1 MPIDS
6 ATAGGQEKGDR
17 EKGGRETRALE
28 EVVREAIFWANKAKD
43 FERHEI
49 SDRVFPV
56 LLSLL
61 ENNEEEVRD
70 SKIEAGVTVREDR
83 RTSGKLSN
91 GYRDLAWITAGSQEL
106 CLPIPKLSRKYAC
119 WFYAHAERREEKS
132 GQRET
137 REGREEQ
144 IRKIE
149 REASRAVEEL
159 KSGWKITDPGHY
171 LTGGG

>member
-6 ATAGGQEKGDR
+6 ATAGGQEKG
-17 EKGGRETRALE
+17 GRESRALE

-61 ENNEEEVRD
+61 ENNEEEIRD

-106 CLPIPKLSRKYAC
+106 CLPIPKLARKYAC

-132 GQRET
+132 GRRET

-144 IRKIE
+144 IKRIE
-149 REASRAVEEL
+149 REAGRAIEEL
-159 KSGWKITDPGHY
+159 KSRWRITNPRHY
-171 LTGGG
+171 LAKGD

>member
-1 MPIDS
+1 MPTDS
-6 ATAGGQEKGDR
+6 ATAGDQEKGDQ
-17 EKGGRETRALE
+17 ETRALE
-28 EVVREAIFWANKAKD
+28 EVVGEAIFWANKAKD
-43 FERHEI
+43 FERHKI

-61 ENNEEEVRD
+61 ENNEEEVRN
-70 SKIEAGVTVREDR
+70 SRIKAGVTVREGR

-119 WFYAHAERREEKS
+119 WFYAHAERREEKE

-144 IRKIE
+144 IRRVE
-149 REASRAVEEL
+149 REARRAIEEL
-159 KSGWKITDPGHY
+159 KSGWKITNPGHY
-171 LTGGG
+171 LADGG